1 MKKPIIT
8 STDHLTRVPR
18 ALWLLLALGLALRL
32 VYGLA
37 QNHTAV
43 YAQTGGDSWWYL
55 EYGRLL
61 VTSHEPGPPP
71 SGPLYLLFV
80 GLPQHLLAPG
90 AAVMAV
96 RVVQA
101 LLSTATAYFG
111 YRLARKISGSQRAG
125 WIAALVLVLS
135 PVFILESAQ
144 IVTETLYLF
153 LLVAALWV
161 YIRLIPTPRRPGEDA
176 MDLPVM
182 ERTTWM
188 LALAGLLLGLATL
201 TRAVLLAFPLGLALH
216 LVMVYGWRGGLKR
229 ALVLLVVYAITVSTW
244 TVYMRARWNLWVV
257 GAQGFSAFLYLGAT
271 DWQGPQQVDNSLAQ
285 DAGGQFSTE
294 PDEQQQLYQSAAA
307 QIILKDLGGWL
318 SRRGSELA
326 GAFLQP
332 HGVTFFPGESLRD
345 LAMGWLN
352 GDRSYDGFVRLV
364 RGDYFIPKL
373 VIYVLHYIS
382 ILLGL
387 VGIVRTRGRWR
398 LTLPLIGLLVY
409 TLLIH
414 FALDAIP
421 RYLFPLSF
429 VWWVFAA
436 AALAR
441 RYSADD
447 LPIEPPT
454 HTYHV

>member
-1 MKKPIIT
+1 MNERTI
-8 STDHLTRVPR
+8 STHRLARHPR
-18 ALWLLLALGLALRL
+18 SLWFLLALALVLRL
-32 VYGLA
+32 AYGLA
-37 QNHTAV
+37 QDHHAV
-43 YAQTGGDSWWYL
+43 YSNRGGDSWWYL

-61 VTSHEPGPPP
+61 VVSQEPGPPP
-71 SGPLYLLFV
+71 SGPLYLLVV
-80 GLPQHLLAPG
+80 GLPQHVLEPD
-90 AAVMAV
+90 AAVLAV
-96 RVVQA
+96 RVLQA
-101 LLSTATAYFG
+101 ILSTATAYFG
-111 YRLARKISGSQRAG
+111 YRLARKISGSVRAG
-125 WIAALVLVLS
+125 LIAALALALS
-135 PVFILESAQ
+135 PAFILESGQ
-144 IVTETLYLF
+144 ITTETLYIF
-153 LLVAALWV
+153 LLAAALWTYV
-161 YIRLIPTPRRPGEDA
+161 SLIPSPRRPGEDA
-176 MDLPVM
+176 LDLPY
-182 ERTTWM
+182 TGSGYKI

-216 LVMVYGWRGGLKR
+216 LVMVYGWRNGLKR
-229 ALVLLVVYAITVSTW
+229 ALVLLAVYALVVSTW
-244 TVYMRARWNLWVV
+244 TIYMRARWNPWVV

-271 DWQGPQQVDNSLAQ
+271 DWQGPQEVDASLAQ
-285 DAGGQFSTE
+285 DAGGQFSTQ
-294 PDEQQQLYQSAAA
+294 PDAQQELYQAAAA
-307 QIILKDLGGWL
+307 QIILKDFGGWL
-318 SRRGSELA
+318 SRRGGELA

-332 HGVTFFPGESLRD
+332 HGVAFFPGESLRD
-345 LAMGWLN
+345 LALGWLN
-352 GDRSYDGFVRLV
+352 GDRSYDGFVRLL

-398 LTLPLIGLLVY
+398 LTLPLIGFLGY

-441 RYSADD
+441 RFSADD
-447 LPIEPPT
+447 LPIEQPT